1 MEVIAEIAPTPH
13 RDLFLK
19 RLQILKPLVSIV
31 DIPESPLGRP
41 TAHALAAGALAR
53 QIGLEPIVHIRLLDL
68 NKTGLK
74 SLLGGAKLLDITHV
88 VVLQGDP
95 PTEGTA
101 VRDVTTEEAV
111 VEAKKAGLKAGAL
124 LSFKKDYRKRLEIG
138 ADFYLALHFKDVTQ
152 LQGLPPVVYPYI
164 IIKTEKNSHLVEK
177 MRQEAVTPQEAAQL
191 AKKLGG
197 ETPGVVISAPGDF
210 DAMLQVVAKLKKSH
224 S

>member
-1 MEVIAEIAPTPH
+1 MEIIAEITPTPH

-19 RLQILKPLVSIV
+19 RLQMLKPLVSMV

-53 QIGLEPIVHIRLLDL
+53 QMGLEPIVHIRLLDL

-88 VVLQGDP
+88 VLLQGDP
-95 PTEGTA
+95 PTEGTP

-111 VEAKKAGLKAGAL
+111 AEAKKTGLKAGAL
-124 LSFKKDYRKRLEIG
+124 LSLRRDYKRRLEMR
-138 ADFYLALHFKDVTQ
+138 ADFYLALHFRDVTQ
-152 LQGLPPVVYPYI
+152 LLELPPVIYPYI
-164 IIKTEKNSHLVEK
+164 IVKTEKNSPLVEK
-177 MRQEAVTPQEAAQL
+177 MGQEATTPQEAAQL
-191 AKKLGG
+191 AKRLEGVA
-197 ETPGVVISAPGDF
+197 PGVVISAPGDF
-210 DAMLQVVAKLKKSH
+210 DAMLQVVARLKKRH